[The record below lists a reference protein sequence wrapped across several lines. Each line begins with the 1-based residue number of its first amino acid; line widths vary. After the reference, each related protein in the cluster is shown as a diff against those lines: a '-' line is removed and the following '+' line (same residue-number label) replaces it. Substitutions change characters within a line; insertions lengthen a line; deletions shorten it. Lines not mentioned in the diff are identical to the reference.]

1 MTQGID
7 EAFLDELV
15 EAARRARASA
25 YAPYSDYRVGAA
37 IATADGRI
45 FSGCNVENASYGAT
59 ICAERHAIGAMVVAG
74 ASKPVACAIVT
85 GGSKPG
91 SPCGM
96 CRQVLVEFTRD
107 MPVVLVAETPNGD
120 VRRETTLSEL
130 MPDVFE
136 LE

>member
-1 MTQGID
+1 MIAID
-7 EAFLDELV
+7 EAFLGRLIA
-15 EAARRARASA
+15 AARTARAAA

-37 IATADGRI
+37 IATEDGRI
-45 FSGCNVENASYGAT
+45 FTGCNVENASYGAT
-59 ICAERHAIGAMVVAG
+59 VCAERNAIGAMVVAG

-91 SPCGM
+91 TPCGM
-96 CRQVLVEFTRD
+96 CRQVLVEFTRE
-107 MPVVLVAETPNGD
+107 MPIVLVAETEAGD
-120 VRRETTLSEL
+120 VRRETSLEEL

>member
-1 MTQGID
+1 MEID
-7 EAFLDELV
+7 EAFLGKLIA
-15 EAARRARASA
+15 AARKARQSA
-25 YAPYSDYRVGAA
+25 YAPYSDYRVGSA
-37 IATADGRI
+37 IATEDGHI
-45 FSGCNVENASYGAT
+45 FTGCNVENASYGAT

-74 ASKPVACAIVT
+74 SSKPIACAVVT
-85 GGSKPG
+85 GGSKAG

-107 MPVVLVAETPNGD
+107 MPIVLVAETEAGD
-120 VRRETTLSEL
+120 VRRDTSLGEL

>member
-1 MTQGID
+1 MIAID
-7 EAFLDELV
+7 EAFLGRLIA
-15 EAARRARASA
+15 AARTARAAA

-37 IATADGRI
+37 IATEDGRI
-45 FSGCNVENASYGAT
+45 FTGCNVENASYGAT
-59 ICAERHAIGAMVVAG
+59 VCAERNAIGAMVVAG

-91 SPCGM
+91 TPCGM
-96 CRQVLVEFTRD
+96 CRQVLVEFTRE
-107 MPVVLVAETPNGD
+107 MPIVLVAETEAGD
-120 VRRETTLSEL
+120 VRRDTSLEEL

>member
-1 MTQGID
+1 MTEID

-15 EAARRARASA
+15 EAARKARAAA

-37 IATADGRI
+37 IATEDGRI
-45 FSGCNVENASYGAT
+45 FTGCNVENASYGAT
-59 ICAERHAIGAMVVAG
+59 VCAERNAIGAMVVAG
-74 ASKPVACAIVT
+74 ASKPVACAVVT
-85 GGSKPG
+85 GGTKPG

-96 CRQVLVEFTRD
+96 CRQGLVEVVRE
-107 MPVVLVAETPNGD
+107 MPGVLIAETANGD
-120 VRRETTLSEL
+120 VRRDTMLADL